1 MAADFPKS
9 RRLLTSSEFSSVFN
23 ATEFRC
29 GSRDL
34 LLLVRSNQLGFPRIG
49 FVLAKKHVKLAVQRN
64 RIKRIVRESFRLQ
77 QTKLDTYDYVVMAR
91 ATAVE
96 LSDQQLRNAI
106 DKLWFKLRPAYDNR
120 RKTGNNRRQR

>member
-1 MAADFPKS
+1 MAAGFPKS

-23 ATEFRC
+23 GTELRC
-29 GSRDL
+29 GSKDL

-49 FVLAKKHVKLAVQRN
+49 FVLAKKHIKLAVQRN

-77 QTKLDTYDYVVMAR
+77 QTKFEAYDYVVMAR
-91 ATAVE
+91 ASAIE
-96 LSDQQLRNAI
+96 LSDQQLRSAI

-120 RKTGNNRRQR
+120 RNTPKNRRRR